1 MYSASIEN
9 NGNRQYRAST
19 KGYGFLMGQEGA
31 NPIDVL
37 LASLCACVGH
47 HFRDHMVAQTWV
59 FSLMTVTA
67 NAELAADKLALARIA
82 VSVDVQGAQM
92 TEAQKSELLR
102 QASRC
107 PIYNSLS
114 KGADITVSFG

>member
-19 KGYGFLMGQEGA
+19 KGYGFLIGQDGA
-31 NPIDVL
+31 NAIDTL
-37 LASLCACVGH
+37 LASLCACVAH
-47 HFRDHMVAQTWV
+47 HIRDHLVEQQWAY
-59 FSLMTVTA
+59 SLMTVTA

-82 VSVDVQGAQM
+82 VSVDVQGGQM
-92 TEAQKSELLR
+92 TEAQKGELLQ
-102 QASRC
+102 QAKRC

-114 KGADITVSFG
+114 KGTDIKLSFG